1 MRLELDP
8 AAKILDVTSLGL
20 PEDWRT
26 NEATTQT
33 IGMQWLADGKSLGLW
48 VPSFVEPAE
57 KNLLINPAHPDF
69 VDTKLV
75 IETNP
80 FVFDPRLF
88 A

>member
-8 AAKILDVTSLGL
+8 ASKILNVSNLGL

-26 NEATTQT
+26 DEAATQT
-33 IGMQWLADGKSLGLW
+33 IGMQWLVDGESLGLW

-69 VDTKLV
+69 VRIKLL
-75 IETNP
+75 IETNS